1 VLRVDE
7 MEDLVAMSNE
17 LGESIGRSYE
27 VPDCMDYECVC
38 VNGVVDDEELEAELE
53 ALGDE
58 LAMEDELKEEEGA
71 VPRYS

>member
-1 VLRVDE
+1 
-7 MEDLVAMSNE
+7 MSW
-17 LGESIGRSYE
+17 ESRLDGHMRFLI
-27 VPDCMDYECVC
+27 VWNYECVC